1 MYLTR
6 GGRAQS
12 FRSRVLRKMLVVHSF
27 TTPDEL
33 REQLRSSL
41 AQLRSELDARA
52 SKARPTQRRA
62 TPKRRASPK

>member
-1 MYLTR
+1 
-6 GGRAQS
+6 
-12 FRSRVLRKMLVVHSF
+12 MLVVHSF

-52 SKARPTQRRA
+52 GKARPTQRRA
-62 TPKRRASPK
+62 TPKRRAPPK